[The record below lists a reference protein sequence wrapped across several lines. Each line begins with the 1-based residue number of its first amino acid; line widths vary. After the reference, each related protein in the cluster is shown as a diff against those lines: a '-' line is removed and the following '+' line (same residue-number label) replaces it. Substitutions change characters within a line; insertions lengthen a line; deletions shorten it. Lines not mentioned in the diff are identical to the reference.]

1 MRHEIYIFSSI
12 LKDAYLFS
20 FFLLFFYYHL
30 FLLHTLQNYFPNVT
44 HQKKFFF
51 SKKLNINKALV
62 RALIFL
68 LQLHKIFKYRSD
80 YVLFCFIFM
89 DNCAPR
95 FVAIIIFTNLNR
107 IGERKEKK
115 SDDYQIDEIN

>member
-44 HQKKFFF
+44 HEKKFFF
-51 SKKLNINKALV
+51 SKKLNINKALA

-68 LQLHKIFKYRSD
+68 LHLHKIFKYRSD
-80 YVLFCFIFM
+80 RVILFHFYGQ
-89 DNCAPR
+89 

>member
-1 MRHEIYIFSSI
+1 MRQEIYIFSSI

-20 FFLLFFYYHL
+20 FFFLLFFYYHL

-44 HQKKFFF
+44 HEKKFFF
-51 SKKLNINKALV
+51 SKKLNINKALA

-80 YVLFCFIFM
+80 YGSYY
-89 DNCAPR
+89 
-95 FVAIIIFTNLNR
+95 FVSFLWTIVRHDLSR
-107 IGERKEKK
+107 L
-115 SDDYQIDEIN
+115 